1 MPIRHLLQR
10 VIAAAALA
18 PALATSAGASLAH
31 AATHTSGAPKTRTVA
46 HTRTHVHASHGVSH
60 SAGKRHHS
68 HACPG
73 GWNISR
79 WTCKAARVL
88 RHNGYHVGRSEAGA
102 VKIIAA
108 HESGNN
114 PGAVNNWDSN
124 AAAGTPSEGL
134 MQTIA
139 PTFHTYKLR
148 GHGNMLNPVSDIIA
162 AFRYAVDRYGS
173 VNNVPGVQAVRAGG
187 AYVGY

>member
-1 MPIRHLLQR
+1 
-10 VIAAAALA
+10 
-18 PALATSAGASLAH
+18 
-31 AATHTSGAPKTRTVA
+31 
-46 HTRTHVHASHGVSH
+46 
-60 SAGKRHHS
+60 
-68 HACPG
+68 
-73 GWNISR
+73 
-79 WTCKAARVL
+79 VL
-88 RHNGYHVGRSEAGA
+88 RHAGYHVGRSEAGA

-108 HESGNN
+108 HESGDN

-134 MQTIA
+134 MQTIG

-162 AFRYAVDRYGS
+162 AYRYAVDRYGS

>member
-1 MPIRHLLQR
+1 MPTRHLLQQ
-10 VIAAAALA
+10 VIGAAALA
-18 PALATSAGASLAH
+18 LVLAVYAGASLAH
-31 AATHTSGAPKTRTVA
+31 AATHTSSAPKTRTVA
-46 HTRTHVHASHGVSH
+46 HTVMHASASHDVSRG
-60 SAGKRHHS
+60 ARKLHHS
-68 HACPG
+68 HTCPG

-79 WTCKAARVL
+79 WTCNAARVL
-88 RHNGYHVGRSEAGA
+88 RHAGYHVGRSQAGA

-108 HESGNN
+108 HESGDD

-139 PTFHTYKLR
+139 PTFHRYKLR

-162 AFRYAVDRYGS
+162 AYRYAVDRYGS
-173 VNNVPGVQAVRAGG
+173 VNKVPGVQAVRGGG

>member
-1 MPIRHLLQR
+1 MH
-10 VIAAAALA
+10 
-18 PALATSAGASLAH
+18 AH
-31 AATHTSGAPKTRTVA
+31 ATR
-46 HTRTHVHASHGVSH
+46 GVSH
-60 SAGKRHHS
+60 DARKRHHS
-68 HACPG
+68 HTCPG

-79 WTCKAARVL
+79 WTCNAAHVL
-88 RHNGYHVGRSEAGA
+88 RHAGYHVGRSEIGA

-108 HESGNN
+108 RESGND

-173 VNNVPGVQAVRAGG
+173 VNNVPGVKAVRAGG

>member
-1 MPIRHLLQR
+1 MPTRHLLRQ

-18 PALATSAGASLAH
+18 LALAIFAGASFAH
-31 AATHTSGAPKTRTVA
+31 AATHTSGALKTRAAA
-46 HTRTHVHASHGVSH
+46 HSAVHVSASHTMRQGARQLNSSH
-60 SAGKRHHS
+60 T
-68 HACPG
+68 CPG

-79 WTCKAARVL
+79 WSCNAARVL
-88 RHNGYHVGRSEAGA
+88 RHAGYHVGDREVGA

-108 HESGNN
+108 RESGNN

-139 PTFHTYKLR
+139 PTFQTYKLR

-173 VNNVPGVQAVRAGG
+173 VNSVPGVQAVRGGG

>member
-1 MPIRHLLQR
+1 MPTRHLLRQ
-10 VIAAAALA
+10 VIAAAVLALA
-18 PALATSAGASLAH
+18 LAVFAGASLAH
-31 AATHTSGAPKTRTVA
+31 AGTHTSGALKTRTVA
-46 HTRTHVHASHGVSH
+46 VTHVHARASHDVSHGARKLHYSH
-60 SAGKRHHS
+60 T
-68 HACPG
+68 CPG

-79 WTCKAARVL
+79 WTCNAARVL
-88 RHNGYHVGRSEAGA
+88 RHAGYHVGRSEAGA

-108 HESGNN
+108 HESGDN

-134 MQTIA
+134 MQTIG

-162 AFRYAVDRYGS
+162 AYRYAVDRYGS